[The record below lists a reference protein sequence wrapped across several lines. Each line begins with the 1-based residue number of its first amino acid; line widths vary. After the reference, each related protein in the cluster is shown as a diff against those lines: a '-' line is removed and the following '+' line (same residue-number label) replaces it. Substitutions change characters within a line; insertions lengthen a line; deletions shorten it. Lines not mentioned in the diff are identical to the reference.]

1 LLKGE
6 EVSHDLLYASS
17 KLSAL
22 SHYSHDSQ
30 TSKTLYATLQVLFDE
45 IRRIYTSSVYR
56 VMRQKHVNLCDAN
69 LILASQ
75 HLDDDGMAETSRDI
89 LDIAKRA
96 LDILQ
101 VGAAL

>member
-1 LLKGE
+1 MGE

-22 SHYSHDSQ
+22 SRCSHDSQ

-45 IRRIYTSSVYR
+45 IRRIYTSPVYR
-56 VMRQKHVNLCDAN
+56 VMRQKHVNLRDAN
-69 LILASQ
+69 LMFASQ
-75 HLDDDGMAETSRDI
+75 HLDDDGMAETSKDI